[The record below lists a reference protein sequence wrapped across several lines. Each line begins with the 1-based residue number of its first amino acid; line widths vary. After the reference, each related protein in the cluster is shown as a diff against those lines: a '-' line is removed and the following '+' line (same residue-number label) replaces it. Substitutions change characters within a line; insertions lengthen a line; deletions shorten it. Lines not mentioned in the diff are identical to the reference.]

1 MHNNKKGQIMKTL
14 LFTIL
19 FSVIVSASTQQK
31 VSGMTPLRTYNHKPT
46 VKLQKKWQLQ
56 SLAKIKENEAQEI
69 AASLCA
75 QNVTSSKLKHRGQL
89 LYYRIYTENCKIE
102 INALDGA
109 IVSKA
114 IL

>member
-1 MHNNKKGQIMKTL
+1 MKAL

-19 FSVIVSASTQQK
+19 FSIIGSASTQLK
-31 VSGMTPLRTYNHKPT
+31 VSNMTPLRTYNHKPT
-46 VKLQKKWQLQ
+46 IKLQKKRQLQ
-56 SLAKIKENEAQEI
+56 SLAKIKQNEAQDI
-69 AASLCA
+69 AVSLCA

-109 IVSKA
+109 IVSKV
-114 IL
+114 LH

>member
-1 MHNNKKGQIMKTL
+1 MKTL

-19 FSVIVSASTQQK
+19 LSVIISANTQQK
-31 VSGMTPLRTYNHKPT
+31 VSSMTPLRTYNHKPT

-69 AASLCA
+69 AVSHCT

-109 IVSKA
+109 IVSKV
-114 IL
+114 LL